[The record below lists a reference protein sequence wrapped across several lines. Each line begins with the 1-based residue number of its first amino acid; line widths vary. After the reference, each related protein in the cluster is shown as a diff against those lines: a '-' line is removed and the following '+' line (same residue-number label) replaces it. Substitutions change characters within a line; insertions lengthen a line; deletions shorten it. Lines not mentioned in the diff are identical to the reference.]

1 MDLRLRTGNQQKRA
15 ISNHLKLKNC
25 LASYKQY
32 SYPLHNVLILGD
44 SQLQGL
50 LGNLDQQQLLQ
61 LLSGYGGLAGH
72 GGLSSAG
79 SSIAAPTAGSPT

>member
-1 MDLRLRTGNQQKRA
+1 MLTIRY
-15 ISNHLKLKNC
+15 C
-25 LASYKQY
+25 LS
-32 SYPLHNVLILGD
+32 GD

-61 LLSGYGGLAGH
+61 LLSGYGGLGGH

-79 SSIAAPTAGSPT
+79 SSISAPTTGSPT

>member
-1 MDLRLRTGNQQKRA
+1 MFGPIQEVLLTIRY
-15 ISNHLKLKNC
+15 C
-25 LASYKQY
+25 L
-32 SYPLHNVLILGD
+32 PGD
-44 SQLQGL
+44 GQLQGL

-79 SSIAAPTAGSPT
+79 SSISAPTAGSPT

>member
-1 MDLRLRTGNQQKRA
+1 MFGPIQEVLLNIKC
-15 ISNHLKLKNC
+15 C
-25 LASYKQY
+25 L
-32 SYPLHNVLILGD
+32 PGD

-61 LLSGYGGLAGH
+61 LLSGYGGLGGH

-79 SSIAAPTAGSPT
+79 SSISAPTAGSPT

>member
-1 MDLRLRTGNQQKRA
+1 MIITNSCHALVGYFIT
-15 ISNHLKLKNC
+15 
-25 LASYKQY
+25 
-32 SYPLHNVLILGD
+32 SYPTRAHGIIVKYCLSGD

-61 LLSGYGGLAGH
+61 LLSGYGGLGGH

-79 SSIAAPTAGSPT
+79 SSISAPTAGSPT